1 MHSTYA
7 GVRYIPTLMIPYQAP
22 QSLFGILFLGLAT
35 VAATGVQAQQS
46 PPGAG
51 ALSAAVAPV
60 IPPRPNPSD
69 VMKNW
74 PVYPEALRRTGEQG
88 TVLLKIRVD
97 AGGVPRQIGIARS
110 SNVALL
116 DEAAVRAVSRWRFS
130 PATQGGKTV
139 AATVSLPIDFR
150 LKDPA
155 PVPASAPGKPA
166 VKAPAQAKPRAPRA
180 QQTDR
185 AAPPRATTD
194 SSAQQQRQPADR
206 QGLEAPPSLTL
217 PPPR

>member
-1 MHSTYA
+1 MFGLSAVTGT
-7 GVRYIPTLMIPYQAP
+7 GVR
-22 QSLFGILFLGLAT
+22 
-35 VAATGVQAQQS
+35 AQQS
-46 PPGAG
+46 QPGAV
-51 ALSAAVAPV
+51 AASAAVAPV

-88 TVLLKIRVD
+88 TVLLQIRVD

-130 PATQGGKTV
+130 PATRGGQPV

-150 LKDPA
+150 LKDPE
-155 PVPASAPGKPA
+155 PASAPGKPA
-166 VKAPAQAKPRAPRA
+166 AKAPAQAKPRAPRA
-180 QQTDR
+180 QQTER
-185 AAPPRATTD
+185 AAPRRTATE
-194 SSAQQQRQPADR
+194 SPAPQQRQPSDR
-206 QGLEAPPSLTL
+206 QGLQAPPSLTL